1 MLSSEDK
8 ILTKTCG
15 NVKDF
20 LPEDLSVI
28 LLFPNKNWKRWTW
41 QHFLQKLRTTGL
53 IERTPGSSVPSQ
65 TAVNAIWLRVL
76 WCSYD
81 IIIPLS
87 IM

>member
-28 LLFPNKNWKRWTW
+28 LLFPNKNWKR
-41 QHFLQKLRTTGL
+41 
-53 IERTPGSSVPSQ
+53 
-65 TAVNAIWLRVL
+65 
-76 WCSYD
+76 
-81 IIIPLS
+81 
-87 IM
+87 